1 MTDIAYLLTPK
12 REVVWVRAEGTLG
25 EALERM
31 KPNGFSA
38 VPVLDDEGG
47 YVGTL
52 TEGDV
57 LWFMLATPAA
67 APFSRLPLAMVPLR
81 TQNRAVHIDARRET
95 LTRLAAQQNFVPVVD
110 DREAFIGIVRRHSII
125 SQLVC
130 PSFTSRRSVG

>member
-31 KPNGFSA
+31 RPNGFSA
-38 VPVLDDEGG
+38 VPVLDDEGS

-52 TEGDV
+52 TEGDI
-57 LWFMLATPAA
+57 LWFLLGRSTFG
-67 APFSRLPLAMVPLR
+67 PFEPLSAVPLR
-81 TQNRAVHIDARRET
+81 TLNRPVHINAKQDT

-110 DREAFIGIVRRHSII
+110 DREAFIGIVRRHSLIAL
-125 SQLVC
+125 LV
-130 PSFTSRRSVG
+130 PKRRAAS